1 MDILFIGL
9 TIASLIFAIYQAD
22 KNKNK
27 DNKTLIYKISKFI
40 ANSLNFITF
49 LDTEDVNNIINDI
62 ESNK

>member
-27 DNKTLIYKISKFI
+27 DNKTLAYKLSKVI

>member
-27 DNKTLIYKISKFI
+27 DNKTLIYKLSKAM
-40 ANSLNFITF
+40 ANTLNFITF

-62 ESNK
+62 ENNK